1 MRQAAFVEAQGA
13 EGYEEELV
21 ARLRGFRPDFGL
33 VATSTWFPGADES
46 RAPKPTVCTVG
57 ASNGVPYFYIYSYLA
72 GT

>member
-33 VATSTWFPGADES
+33 VATCFG
-46 RAPKPTVCTVG
+46 RAPEDFHL
-57 ASNGVPYFYIYSYLA
+57 SLIHI
-72 GT
+72 